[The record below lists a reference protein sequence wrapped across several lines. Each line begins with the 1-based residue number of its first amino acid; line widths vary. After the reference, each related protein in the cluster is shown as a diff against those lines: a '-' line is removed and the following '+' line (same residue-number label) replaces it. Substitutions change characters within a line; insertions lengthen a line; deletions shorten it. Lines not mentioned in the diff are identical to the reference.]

1 MPSVAPTATP
11 TPAAPVPTARL
22 RPFPTATTEPVQ
34 PVIPQGEVI
43 GSGSFTSDTGTP
55 LNLRADWTAT
65 VLDSERVEVTVN
77 VYLVSYQIEV
87 RELSN
92 AVNVS
97 VGDQSASADSP
108 AIKWENNTRLETLLA
123 STVHTLSLP
132 SGSSASF
139 PLAAQYQFGGTYSKV
154 ELPVIE
160 CGGTIEL
167 QQMRTQEQVN
177 EIVRLL
183 MAEYPLADCTLDWN
197 KDYELLFSVRLA
209 AQCTDERVNKITPAL
224 FARFPTLEAFA
235 EADVA
240 EVEEYVRSCG
250 FYHSKA
256 RDIVACANVLLEKY
270 GGSCRARWRI

>member
-1 MPSVAPTATP
+1 MSKGRIKAVLFIIVFLLVIAVAVNLLLDMQSERKADAAPTNDPYANTVTPSIETQPALETPQPTPAIAPSTAPTATP
-11 TPAAPVPTARL
+11 VPATQVPTQA
-22 RPFPTATTEPVQ
+22 PTPTPIPTATPEPVQ

-65 VLDSERVEVTVN
+65 GLDAERVEVTVN

-87 RELSN
+87 RELYN

-97 VGDQSASADSP
+97 VGDQYASENSP
-108 AIKWENNTRLETLLA
+108 AIKWENNTKLETLLA

-154 ELPVIE
+154 DLPVIE

-167 QQMRTQEQVN
+167 SR
-177 EIVRLL
+177 
-183 MAEYPLADCTLDWN
+183 
-197 KDYELLFSVRLA
+197 
-209 AQCTDERVNKITPAL
+209 
-224 FARFPTLEAFA
+224 
-235 EADVA
+235 
-240 EVEEYVRSCG
+240 
-250 FYHSKA
+250 
-256 RDIVACANVLLEKY
+256 
-270 GGSCRARWRI
+270 

>member
-1 MPSVAPTATP
+1 MSKGRIKAVLFIIVFLLVIAVAVNLLMDMQSERKADATPTDDPYANTVTPSVETQPALETPQPTPEIAPSTAPTATP
-11 TPAAPVPTARL
+11 VPATQVPTQAPNPTHVPTAT
-22 RPFPTATTEPVQ
+22 PEPVQ

-65 VLDSERVEVTVN
+65 VLDAERVEVTVN

-87 RELSN
+87 RELYN

-97 VGDQSASADSP
+97 VGDQYASADSP
-108 AIKWENNTRLETLLA
+108 AIKWENNTKLETLLA

-154 ELPVIE
+154 DLPVIE

-167 QQMRTQEQVN
+167 SR
-177 EIVRLL
+177 
-183 MAEYPLADCTLDWN
+183 
-197 KDYELLFSVRLA
+197 
-209 AQCTDERVNKITPAL
+209 
-224 FARFPTLEAFA
+224 
-235 EADVA
+235 
-240 EVEEYVRSCG
+240 
-250 FYHSKA
+250 
-256 RDIVACANVLLEKY
+256 
-270 GGSCRARWRI
+270 

>member
-1 MPSVAPTATP
+1 MSKGRIKAVLFIIVFLLVIAVAVNLLMDMQSEKKAEATPTNDPYANTVTPSVDMQPALETPQPTPAIVPSVAPTATP
-11 TPAAPVPTARL
+11 TATPT
-22 RPFPTATTEPVQ
+22 PTPIPTATTEPVQ

-87 RELSN
+87 RELYN

-97 VGDQSASADSP
+97 VGDQYASADSP

-167 QQMRTQEQVN
+167 SR
-177 EIVRLL
+177 
-183 MAEYPLADCTLDWN
+183 
-197 KDYELLFSVRLA
+197 
-209 AQCTDERVNKITPAL
+209 
-224 FARFPTLEAFA
+224 
-235 EADVA
+235 
-240 EVEEYVRSCG
+240 
-250 FYHSKA
+250 
-256 RDIVACANVLLEKY
+256 
-270 GGSCRARWRI
+270 

>member
-1 MPSVAPTATP
+1 MSKGRIKAVLFIIVFLLVIAVAVNLLMDMQSERKADATPTDDPYANTVTPSVETQPALETPQPTPEIAPSTAPTATP
-11 TPAAPVPTARL
+11 GPATQVPTQAPNPTHVPTAT
-22 RPFPTATTEPVQ
+22 PEPVQ

-65 VLDSERVEVTVN
+65 VLDAERVEVTVN

-87 RELSN
+87 RELYN

-97 VGDQSASADSP
+97 VGDQYASADSP
-108 AIKWENNTRLETLLA
+108 AIKWENNTKLETLLA

-154 ELPVIE
+154 DLPVIE

-167 QQMRTQEQVN
+167 SR
-177 EIVRLL
+177 
-183 MAEYPLADCTLDWN
+183 
-197 KDYELLFSVRLA
+197 
-209 AQCTDERVNKITPAL
+209 
-224 FARFPTLEAFA
+224 
-235 EADVA
+235 
-240 EVEEYVRSCG
+240 
-250 FYHSKA
+250 
-256 RDIVACANVLLEKY
+256 
-270 GGSCRARWRI
+270 

>member
-1 MPSVAPTATP
+1 MSKGRIKAVLFIIVFLLVIAVAVNLLVDMQSERKAEATPTNDPYANTVTPSVDMQPALETPQPTPAIEPSVAPTATP
-11 TPAAPVPTARL
+11 TATPT
-22 RPFPTATTEPVQ
+22 PTPIPTATTEPVQ

-87 RELSN
+87 RELYN

-97 VGDQSASADSP
+97 VGDQYASADSP

-167 QQMRTQEQVN
+167 SR
-177 EIVRLL
+177 
-183 MAEYPLADCTLDWN
+183 
-197 KDYELLFSVRLA
+197 
-209 AQCTDERVNKITPAL
+209 
-224 FARFPTLEAFA
+224 
-235 EADVA
+235 
-240 EVEEYVRSCG
+240 
-250 FYHSKA
+250 
-256 RDIVACANVLLEKY
+256 
-270 GGSCRARWRI
+270 

>member
-1 MPSVAPTATP
+1 MSKGRIKAVLFIIVFLLVIAVAVNLLMDMQSEKKAEATPTSDPYANTVTPSVDMQPALETPQPTPAIEPSVAPTATP
-11 TPAAPVPTARL
+11 TATPT
-22 RPFPTATTEPVQ
+22 PTPIPTATTEPVQ

-87 RELSN
+87 RELYN

-97 VGDQSASADSP
+97 VGDQYASADSP

-160 CGGTIEL
+160 CGGTVEL
-167 QQMRTQEQVN
+167 SR
-177 EIVRLL
+177 
-183 MAEYPLADCTLDWN
+183 
-197 KDYELLFSVRLA
+197 
-209 AQCTDERVNKITPAL
+209 
-224 FARFPTLEAFA
+224 
-235 EADVA
+235 
-240 EVEEYVRSCG
+240 
-250 FYHSKA
+250 
-256 RDIVACANVLLEKY
+256 
-270 GGSCRARWRI
+270 

>member
-1 MPSVAPTATP
+1 MSKGRIKAVLFIIVFLLVIAVAINLLMDMQSERKADATPTNDPYANTVTPSVETQPALETPQPTPAIAPSTAPTATP
-11 TPAAPVPTARL
+11 VPTQAPTPTPVPTAT
-22 RPFPTATTEPVQ
+22 PEPVQ

-65 VLDSERVEVTVN
+65 VLDAEHIEVTVN

-87 RELSN
+87 RELYN

-97 VGDQSASADSP
+97 VGDQYASADSP

-154 ELPVIE
+154 DLPVIE

-167 QQMRTQEQVN
+167 SR
-177 EIVRLL
+177 
-183 MAEYPLADCTLDWN
+183 
-197 KDYELLFSVRLA
+197 
-209 AQCTDERVNKITPAL
+209 
-224 FARFPTLEAFA
+224 
-235 EADVA
+235 
-240 EVEEYVRSCG
+240 
-250 FYHSKA
+250 
-256 RDIVACANVLLEKY
+256 
-270 GGSCRARWRI
+270 

>member
-1 MPSVAPTATP
+1 MSKGRIKAVLFIIVFLLVIAVAVNLLLDMQSERKADAAPTNDPYANTVTPSIETQPALETPQPTPAIAPSTAPTATP
-11 TPAAPVPTARL
+11 VPATQVPTQA
-22 RPFPTATTEPVQ
+22 PTPTPIPTATPEPVQ

-65 VLDSERVEVTVN
+65 VLDAERVEVTVN

-87 RELSN
+87 RELYN

-97 VGDQSASADSP
+97 VGDQYASENSP
-108 AIKWENNTRLETLLA
+108 AIKWENNTKLETLLA

-154 ELPVIE
+154 DLPVIE

-167 QQMRTQEQVN
+167 SR
-177 EIVRLL
+177 
-183 MAEYPLADCTLDWN
+183 
-197 KDYELLFSVRLA
+197 
-209 AQCTDERVNKITPAL
+209 
-224 FARFPTLEAFA
+224 
-235 EADVA
+235 
-240 EVEEYVRSCG
+240 
-250 FYHSKA
+250 
-256 RDIVACANVLLEKY
+256 
-270 GGSCRARWRI
+270 

>member
-1 MPSVAPTATP
+1 MSKGRIKAVLFIIVFLLVIAVAVNLLMDMQSEKKAEATPTNDPYANTVTPSVETQPALETPQPTPAIEPSVAP
-11 TPAAPVPTARL
+11 TPAAPVPTAT
-22 RPFPTATTEPVQ
+22 PTPIPTATTEPVQ

-87 RELSN
+87 RELYN

-97 VGDQSASADSP
+97 VGDQYASADSP

-160 CGGTIEL
+160 CGGTIE
-167 QQMRTQEQVN
+167 
-177 EIVRLL
+177 
-183 MAEYPLADCTLDWN
+183 
-197 KDYELLFSVRLA
+197 
-209 AQCTDERVNKITPAL
+209 
-224 FARFPTLEAFA
+224 
-235 EADVA
+235 
-240 EVEEYVRSCG
+240 RS
-250 FYHSKA
+250 
-256 RDIVACANVLLEKY
+256 R
-270 GGSCRARWRI
+270 

>member
-1 MPSVAPTATP
+1 MSKGRIKAVLFIIVFLLVIAVAVNLLMDMQSEKKAEATPTNDPYANTVTPSVETQPALETPQPTPAIEPSVAP
-11 TPAAPVPTARL
+11 TPAAPVPTAT
-22 RPFPTATTEPVQ
+22 PTPIPTATTEPVQ

-43 GSGSFTSDTGTP
+43 GSGSLTSDTRTP
-55 LNLRADWTAT
+55 LNLRADWTAKL
-65 VLDSERVEVTVN
+65 LDSERVEVTVN

-87 RELSN
+87 RELYN

-97 VGDQSASADSP
+97 VGDQYASADSP

-167 QQMRTQEQVN
+167 SR
-177 EIVRLL
+177 
-183 MAEYPLADCTLDWN
+183 
-197 KDYELLFSVRLA
+197 
-209 AQCTDERVNKITPAL
+209 
-224 FARFPTLEAFA
+224 
-235 EADVA
+235 
-240 EVEEYVRSCG
+240 
-250 FYHSKA
+250 
-256 RDIVACANVLLEKY
+256 
-270 GGSCRARWRI
+270 

>member
-1 MPSVAPTATP
+1 MCAAAGGAGIAEDHTYMRKVLAVLIIVAAVLAICFWPAAEAPEPASAGSASVTPIPTPSPTPSPTP
-11 TPAAPVPTARL
+11 TPTPT
-22 RPFPTATTEPVQ
+22 PSPTPTPTPTPIPTATTEPVQ

-87 RELSN
+87 RELYN

-97 VGDQSASADSP
+97 VGDQYASADSP

-167 QQMRTQEQVN
+167 SR
-177 EIVRLL
+177 
-183 MAEYPLADCTLDWN
+183 
-197 KDYELLFSVRLA
+197 
-209 AQCTDERVNKITPAL
+209 
-224 FARFPTLEAFA
+224 
-235 EADVA
+235 
-240 EVEEYVRSCG
+240 
-250 FYHSKA
+250 
-256 RDIVACANVLLEKY
+256 
-270 GGSCRARWRI
+270 

>member
-1 MPSVAPTATP
+1 MSKGRIKAVLFIIVFLLVIAVAINLLMDMQSERKADATPTDDPYANTVTPSVETQPALETPQPTPEIAPSTAPTATHVPATPVP
-11 TPAAPVPTARL
+11 TQAPNPTPVPTAT
-22 RPFPTATTEPVQ
+22 PEPVQ

-65 VLDSERVEVTVN
+65 VLDAERVEVTVN

-87 RELSN
+87 RELYN

-97 VGDQSASADSP
+97 VGDQYASADSP
-108 AIKWENNTRLETLLA
+108 AIKWENNTKLETLLA

-154 ELPVIE
+154 DLPVIE

-167 QQMRTQEQVN
+167 SR
-177 EIVRLL
+177 
-183 MAEYPLADCTLDWN
+183 
-197 KDYELLFSVRLA
+197 
-209 AQCTDERVNKITPAL
+209 
-224 FARFPTLEAFA
+224 
-235 EADVA
+235 
-240 EVEEYVRSCG
+240 
-250 FYHSKA
+250 
-256 RDIVACANVLLEKY
+256 
-270 GGSCRARWRI
+270 

>member
-1 MPSVAPTATP
+1 MSKGRIKAVLFIIVFLLVIAVAVNLLMDMQSEKKAEATP
-11 TPAAPVPTARL
+11 TNDPYANTVTPSVDMQPALETPQPTPAIVPSAAPVPTAS
-22 RPFPTATTEPVQ
+22 PTPIPTATTEPVQ

-87 RELSN
+87 RELYN

-97 VGDQSASADSP
+97 VGDQYASADSP

-167 QQMRTQEQVN
+167 SR
-177 EIVRLL
+177 
-183 MAEYPLADCTLDWN
+183 
-197 KDYELLFSVRLA
+197 
-209 AQCTDERVNKITPAL
+209 
-224 FARFPTLEAFA
+224 
-235 EADVA
+235 
-240 EVEEYVRSCG
+240 
-250 FYHSKA
+250 
-256 RDIVACANVLLEKY
+256 
-270 GGSCRARWRI
+270 

>member
-1 MPSVAPTATP
+1 MSKGRIKAVLFIIVFLLVIAVAVNLLMDMQSERKADATPTNDPYANTVTPSVETQPALETPQPTPAIAPSTAPTATP
-11 TPAAPVPTARL
+11 VPATQVPTQA
-22 RPFPTATTEPVQ
+22 PTPTPIPTATPEPVQ

-65 VLDSERVEVTVN
+65 VLDAERVEVTVN

-87 RELSN
+87 RELYN

-97 VGDQSASADSP
+97 VGDQYASENSP
-108 AIKWENNTRLETLLA
+108 AIKWENNTKLETLLA

-154 ELPVIE
+154 DLPVIE

-167 QQMRTQEQVN
+167 SR
-177 EIVRLL
+177 
-183 MAEYPLADCTLDWN
+183 
-197 KDYELLFSVRLA
+197 
-209 AQCTDERVNKITPAL
+209 
-224 FARFPTLEAFA
+224 
-235 EADVA
+235 
-240 EVEEYVRSCG
+240 
-250 FYHSKA
+250 
-256 RDIVACANVLLEKY
+256 
-270 GGSCRARWRI
+270 

>member
-1 MPSVAPTATP
+1 MSKGRIKAVLFIIVFLLVIAVAVNLLMDMQSERKADAAPTNDPYANTVTPSVETQPALETPQPTPAIAPSTAPTATP
-11 TPAAPVPTARL
+11 VPATQVPTQA
-22 RPFPTATTEPVQ
+22 PTPTPIPTATPEPVQ

-65 VLDSERVEVTVN
+65 VLDAERVEVTVN

-87 RELSN
+87 RELYN

-97 VGDQSASADSP
+97 VGDQYASENSP
-108 AIKWENNTRLETLLA
+108 ALKWENNTKLETLLA

-154 ELPVIE
+154 DLPVIE

-167 QQMRTQEQVN
+167 SR
-177 EIVRLL
+177 
-183 MAEYPLADCTLDWN
+183 
-197 KDYELLFSVRLA
+197 
-209 AQCTDERVNKITPAL
+209 
-224 FARFPTLEAFA
+224 
-235 EADVA
+235 
-240 EVEEYVRSCG
+240 
-250 FYHSKA
+250 
-256 RDIVACANVLLEKY
+256 
-270 GGSCRARWRI
+270 

>member
-1 MPSVAPTATP
+1 MSKGRIKAVLFIIVFLLVIAVAVNLLMDMQSEKKAEATPTNDPYANTVTPSVETPPALETPQPTPAIEPSVAPTASPTATP
-11 TPAAPVPTARL
+11 TPTPI
-22 RPFPTATTEPVQ
+22 PTATTEPVQ

-65 VLDSERVEVTVN
+65 VLDSERVKVTVN

-87 RELSN
+87 RELYN

-97 VGDQSASADSP
+97 VGDQYASADSP

-167 QQMRTQEQVN
+167 SR
-177 EIVRLL
+177 
-183 MAEYPLADCTLDWN
+183 
-197 KDYELLFSVRLA
+197 
-209 AQCTDERVNKITPAL
+209 
-224 FARFPTLEAFA
+224 
-235 EADVA
+235 
-240 EVEEYVRSCG
+240 
-250 FYHSKA
+250 
-256 RDIVACANVLLEKY
+256 
-270 GGSCRARWRI
+270 

>member
-1 MPSVAPTATP
+1 MSKGRIKAVLFIIVFLLVIAVAVNLLMDMQSERKADAAPTNDPYANTVTPSIETQPALETPQPTPAIAPSTAPTATP
-11 TPAAPVPTARL
+11 VPATQVPTQTQTPTPVPTAT
-22 RPFPTATTEPVQ
+22 PEPVQ

-65 VLDSERVEVTVN
+65 VLDAERVEVTVN

-87 RELSN
+87 RELYN

-97 VGDQSASADSP
+97 VGDQYASENSP
-108 AIKWENNTRLETLLA
+108 AIKWENNTKLETLLA

-154 ELPVIE
+154 DLPVIE

-167 QQMRTQEQVN
+167 SR
-177 EIVRLL
+177 
-183 MAEYPLADCTLDWN
+183 
-197 KDYELLFSVRLA
+197 
-209 AQCTDERVNKITPAL
+209 
-224 FARFPTLEAFA
+224 
-235 EADVA
+235 
-240 EVEEYVRSCG
+240 
-250 FYHSKA
+250 
-256 RDIVACANVLLEKY
+256 
-270 GGSCRARWRI
+270 

>member
-1 MPSVAPTATP
+1 MSKGRIKAVLFIIVFLLVIAVAVNLLMDMQSERKADATPTDDPYANTVTPSVETQPAIETAQPTPAIAPSTAPTATHVPATQVPTQAP
-11 TPAAPVPTARL
+11 TPTPVPTAT
-22 RPFPTATTEPVQ
+22 PEPVQ

-65 VLDSERVEVTVN
+65 VLDAEHVEVTVN

-87 RELSN
+87 RELYN

-97 VGDQSASADSP
+97 VGDQYASADSP

-154 ELPVIE
+154 DLPVIE

-167 QQMRTQEQVN
+167 SR
-177 EIVRLL
+177 
-183 MAEYPLADCTLDWN
+183 
-197 KDYELLFSVRLA
+197 
-209 AQCTDERVNKITPAL
+209 
-224 FARFPTLEAFA
+224 
-235 EADVA
+235 
-240 EVEEYVRSCG
+240 
-250 FYHSKA
+250 
-256 RDIVACANVLLEKY
+256 
-270 GGSCRARWRI
+270 

>member
-1 MPSVAPTATP
+1 MSKGRIKAVLFIIVFLLVIAVAINLLMDMQSERKADATPTDDPYANTVTPSVETQPALEMPQPTPAIAPSTSPTATP
-11 TPAAPVPTARL
+11 VPATPVPTQTQN
-22 RPFPTATTEPVQ
+22 PTPVPTETSEPVQ

-65 VLDSERVEVTVN
+65 VLDAEHVEVTVN

-87 RELSN
+87 RELYN

-97 VGDQSASADSP
+97 VGDQYASADSP

-154 ELPVIE
+154 DLPVIE

-167 QQMRTQEQVN
+167 SR
-177 EIVRLL
+177 
-183 MAEYPLADCTLDWN
+183 
-197 KDYELLFSVRLA
+197 
-209 AQCTDERVNKITPAL
+209 
-224 FARFPTLEAFA
+224 
-235 EADVA
+235 
-240 EVEEYVRSCG
+240 
-250 FYHSKA
+250 
-256 RDIVACANVLLEKY
+256 
-270 GGSCRARWRI
+270 

>member
-1 MPSVAPTATP
+1 MSKGRIKAVLFIIVFLLVIAVAVNLLMDMQSERKAEATPTSDPYANTPVPSVDTQPALETPQPTPAIAPSAAPTVTPTPATPVPTATP
-11 TPAAPVPTARL
+11 TPTPVPTAT
-22 RPFPTATTEPVQ
+22 PEPIQ

-77 VYLVSYQIEV
+77 VYLISYQIEV
-87 RELSN
+87 RELYN

-97 VGDQSASADSP
+97 VGDQYASENSP

-132 SGSSASF
+132 VGSSDSF
-139 PLAAQYQFGGTYSKV
+139 PVAVQYQFGGTYSKV

-167 QQMRTQEQVN
+167 SR
-177 EIVRLL
+177 
-183 MAEYPLADCTLDWN
+183 
-197 KDYELLFSVRLA
+197 
-209 AQCTDERVNKITPAL
+209 
-224 FARFPTLEAFA
+224 
-235 EADVA
+235 
-240 EVEEYVRSCG
+240 
-250 FYHSKA
+250 
-256 RDIVACANVLLEKY
+256 
-270 GGSCRARWRI
+270 

>member
-1 MPSVAPTATP
+1 MSKGRIKAVLFIIVFLLVIAVAVNLLMDMQSEKKAEATPTNDPYANTVTPSVETQPALEPPQPTPAIEPSVAPTATP
-11 TPAAPVPTARL
+11 TATPT
-22 RPFPTATTEPVQ
+22 PTPIPTATTEPVQ

-43 GSGSFTSDTGTP
+43 GSGSFTSDTSTP

-87 RELSN
+87 RELYN

-97 VGDQSASADSP
+97 VGDQYASADSP

-167 QQMRTQEQVN
+167 SR
-177 EIVRLL
+177 
-183 MAEYPLADCTLDWN
+183 
-197 KDYELLFSVRLA
+197 
-209 AQCTDERVNKITPAL
+209 
-224 FARFPTLEAFA
+224 
-235 EADVA
+235 
-240 EVEEYVRSCG
+240 
-250 FYHSKA
+250 
-256 RDIVACANVLLEKY
+256 
-270 GGSCRARWRI
+270 

>member
-1 MPSVAPTATP
+1 MSKGRIKAVLFIIVFLLVIAVAVNLLMDMQSEKKAEATPTNDPYANTVTPSVDMQPTLETPQPTPAIVPSAAPTATP
-11 TPAAPVPTARL
+11 TPAAPVPTAT
-22 RPFPTATTEPVQ
+22 PTPIPTATTEPVQ

-87 RELSN
+87 RELYN

-97 VGDQSASADSP
+97 VGDSP

-167 QQMRTQEQVN
+167 SR
-177 EIVRLL
+177 
-183 MAEYPLADCTLDWN
+183 
-197 KDYELLFSVRLA
+197 
-209 AQCTDERVNKITPAL
+209 
-224 FARFPTLEAFA
+224 
-235 EADVA
+235 
-240 EVEEYVRSCG
+240 
-250 FYHSKA
+250 
-256 RDIVACANVLLEKY
+256 
-270 GGSCRARWRI
+270 

>member
-1 MPSVAPTATP
+1 MSKGRIKAVLFIIVFLLVIAVAVNLLMDMQSEKKAEATPTNDPYANTVTPSVETPPALETPQPTPAIEPSVATTATPTATP
-11 TPAAPVPTARL
+11 TPTPI
-22 RPFPTATTEPVQ
+22 PTATTEPVQ

-87 RELSN
+87 RELYN

-97 VGDQSASADSP
+97 VGDQYASADSP

-167 QQMRTQEQVN
+167 SR
-177 EIVRLL
+177 
-183 MAEYPLADCTLDWN
+183 
-197 KDYELLFSVRLA
+197 
-209 AQCTDERVNKITPAL
+209 
-224 FARFPTLEAFA
+224 
-235 EADVA
+235 
-240 EVEEYVRSCG
+240 
-250 FYHSKA
+250 
-256 RDIVACANVLLEKY
+256 
-270 GGSCRARWRI
+270 

>member
-1 MPSVAPTATP
+1 MSKGRIKAVLFIIVFLLVIAVAINLLMDMQSERKADATPTDDPYANTVTPSVETQPAIETAQPTPAIEPSVAPTATP
-11 TPAAPVPTARL
+11 TATPT
-22 RPFPTATTEPVQ
+22 PTPIPTATTEPVQ

-87 RELSN
+87 RELYN

-97 VGDQSASADSP
+97 VGDQYASADSP

-167 QQMRTQEQVN
+167 SR
-177 EIVRLL
+177 
-183 MAEYPLADCTLDWN
+183 
-197 KDYELLFSVRLA
+197 
-209 AQCTDERVNKITPAL
+209 
-224 FARFPTLEAFA
+224 
-235 EADVA
+235 
-240 EVEEYVRSCG
+240 
-250 FYHSKA
+250 
-256 RDIVACANVLLEKY
+256 
-270 GGSCRARWRI
+270 

>member
-1 MPSVAPTATP
+1 MSKGRIKAVLFIIVFLLVIAVAVNLLMDMQSEKKAEATPTNDPYANTVTPSVETQPALETPQPTPAIVPSVAPTATP
-11 TPAAPVPTARL
+11 TPTATVPTAS
-22 RPFPTATTEPVQ
+22 PTPTPIPTATTEPVQ

-87 RELSN
+87 RELYN

-97 VGDQSASADSP
+97 VGDQYASADSP

-167 QQMRTQEQVN
+167 SR
-177 EIVRLL
+177 
-183 MAEYPLADCTLDWN
+183 
-197 KDYELLFSVRLA
+197 
-209 AQCTDERVNKITPAL
+209 
-224 FARFPTLEAFA
+224 
-235 EADVA
+235 
-240 EVEEYVRSCG
+240 
-250 FYHSKA
+250 
-256 RDIVACANVLLEKY
+256 
-270 GGSCRARWRI
+270 

>member
-1 MPSVAPTATP
+1 MSKGRIKAVLFIIVFLLVIAVAVNLLMDMQSERKADAAPTNDPYANTVTPSVETQPALETPQPTPAIAPSTAPTATP
-11 TPAAPVPTARL
+11 VPATQVPTQAPTPTPVPTAT
-22 RPFPTATTEPVQ
+22 PEPVQ

-65 VLDSERVEVTVN
+65 VLDAEHVEVTVN

-87 RELSN
+87 RELYN

-97 VGDQSASADSP
+97 VGDQYASADSP

-123 STVHTLSLP
+123 STAHTLSLP

-154 ELPVIE
+154 DLPVIE

-167 QQMRTQEQVN
+167 SR
-177 EIVRLL
+177 
-183 MAEYPLADCTLDWN
+183 
-197 KDYELLFSVRLA
+197 
-209 AQCTDERVNKITPAL
+209 
-224 FARFPTLEAFA
+224 
-235 EADVA
+235 
-240 EVEEYVRSCG
+240 
-250 FYHSKA
+250 
-256 RDIVACANVLLEKY
+256 
-270 GGSCRARWRI
+270 

>member
-1 MPSVAPTATP
+1 MSKGRIKAVLFIIVFLLVIAVAVNLIMDMQSERKADATPTDDPYANTVTPSVETQPSVIETAQPTPAIAPSTAPTATPAPATPVPTATP
-11 TPAAPVPTARL
+11 TPTPVPTAT
-22 RPFPTATTEPVQ
+22 PEPVQ

-65 VLDSERVEVTVN
+65 VLDAERVEVTVN

-87 RELSN
+87 RELYN

-97 VGDQSASADSP
+97 VGDQYASADSP
-108 AIKWENNTRLETLLA
+108 AIKWENNTKLETLLA

-154 ELPVIE
+154 DLPVIE

-167 QQMRTQEQVN
+167 SR
-177 EIVRLL
+177 
-183 MAEYPLADCTLDWN
+183 
-197 KDYELLFSVRLA
+197 
-209 AQCTDERVNKITPAL
+209 
-224 FARFPTLEAFA
+224 
-235 EADVA
+235 
-240 EVEEYVRSCG
+240 
-250 FYHSKA
+250 
-256 RDIVACANVLLEKY
+256 
-270 GGSCRARWRI
+270 

>member
-1 MPSVAPTATP
+1 MSKGRIKAVLFIIVFLLVIAVAVNLLMDMQSERKADAAPTNDPYANTVTPSIETQPALETPQPTPAIAPSTAPTATP
-11 TPAAPVPTARL
+11 VPATQVPTQA
-22 RPFPTATTEPVQ
+22 PTPTPIPTATPEPVQ

-87 RELSN
+87 RELYN

-97 VGDQSASADSP
+97 VGDQYASADSP

-167 QQMRTQEQVN
+167 SR
-177 EIVRLL
+177 
-183 MAEYPLADCTLDWN
+183 
-197 KDYELLFSVRLA
+197 
-209 AQCTDERVNKITPAL
+209 
-224 FARFPTLEAFA
+224 
-235 EADVA
+235 
-240 EVEEYVRSCG
+240 
-250 FYHSKA
+250 
-256 RDIVACANVLLEKY
+256 
-270 GGSCRARWRI
+270 